1 MDNFNLTAKEI
12 QELHAARLFAKSN
25 KDVNSAYKIHAI
37 ILFGT
42 GMISSEVSEVLF
54 VNVDTLG
61 TYVKKYKSGGIKSL
75 CQTNYLG
82 RCVFR

>member
-1 MDNFNLTAKEI
+1 
-12 QELHAARLFAKSN
+12 SN

-37 ILFGT
+37 ILLGT